1 MDRGG
6 APMKM
11 SAQMTLVFAVIFA
24 IACFGVAISGF
35 MAIGDITDARL
46 AADSRGFAWFWTFL
60 GLIAVVFAA
69 VSWWMIRTHK
79 EEGQ

>member
-1 MDRGG
+1 
-6 APMKM
+6 
-11 SAQMTLVFAVIFA
+11 MTMVLAVVMA
-24 IACFGVAISGF
+24 IACFTVAITGF
-35 MAIGDITDARL
+35 TSLGEITDAKQ

-60 GLIAVVFAA
+60 GVIAVAFAL